1 MIIDF
6 DSHLREGYFM
16 DEVYRLEGPYERFRP
31 VKLNDGRTHNTKF
44 LHSLDPIS
52 PQGHAAHRHPYIYD
66 PKTNWR
72 GGDIAARQVGGYDI
86 ARRREDIGKEGID
99 KQLICPTQ
107 ITVATSNLGGL
118 GRECARLFNDWV
130 ARLVKGHENIFLP
143 VAMAP
148 AGCPEA
154 MADELRRCVKDLGFR
169 TSHLV
174 PYCGTRNLD
183 DPSFYP
189 YYQAAEELGVP
200 LLCHPNSNG
209 ELVDRFDNFYK
220 THVLGR
226 PTNCSAALVALVLGG
241 VFEKFPGLKVVF
253 FECSAEW
260 ILYWMHR
267 MDDDWEWAKDFPQ
280 ISGMLKMAPSEYIR
294 RSCWVFSVLLALPA
308 FGVEPTPGVA
318 AVAAYSGPDRTAR
331 LIAGAKKEGELM
343 LYSSLTQ
350 DDQLKLVADFKHRY
364 GVAVKFWRGS
374 QAHILQRVTS
384 ETRGGRFEFD
394 VLETNSP
401 QIEALAREKLLQ
413 KMNSPYIEQELLPE
427 VIPSHGEWAPDRLN
441 LLVYAYNTHLEKP
454 ADVPKS
460 WQDLLDPKWKKRI
473 GVESTNVEWFAALVK
488 SLGEKAGLELFRRMA
503 DNGLAVRTGHN
514 HSAVLVAAGEIPLML
529 GIYSHDADRM
539 KAKSAPVDWFIL
551 PPAVVL
557 PSAVA
562 VSRRA
567 PHPNAAALF
576 YDYMLTDGQRF
587 YTEVHH
593 VPANK
598 NYDTPVRRLVRER
611 QAVKI
616 VNAQETI
623 DDYEKWVDLYKRIIV
638 DRSQH

>member
-1 MIIDF
+1 M
-6 DSHLREGYFM
+6 
-16 DEVYRLEGPYERFRP
+16 RLTCF
-31 VKLNDGRTHNTKF
+31 
-44 LHSLDPIS
+44 
-52 PQGHAAHRHPYIYD
+52 
-66 PKTNWR
+66 
-72 GGDIAARQVGGYDI
+72 
-86 ARRREDIGKEGID
+86 
-99 KQLICPTQ
+99 
-107 ITVATSNLGGL
+107 
-118 GRECARLFNDWV
+118 
-130 ARLVKGHENIFLP
+130 
-143 VAMAP
+143 
-148 AGCPEA
+148 
-154 MADELRRCVKDLGFR
+154 
-169 TSHLV
+169 
-174 PYCGTRNLD
+174 
-183 DPSFYP
+183 
-189 YYQAAEELGVP
+189 
-200 LLCHPNSNG
+200 
-209 ELVDRFDNFYK
+209 
-220 THVLGR
+220 
-226 PTNCSAALVALVLGG
+226 
-241 VFEKFPGLKVVF
+241 
-253 FECSAEW
+253 
-260 ILYWMHR
+260 
-267 MDDDWEWAKDFPQ
+267 
-280 ISGMLKMAPSEYIR
+280 
-294 RSCWVFSVLLALPA
+294 VFSVLLALPA

-350 DDQLKLVADFKHRY
+350 DDQLKLVADFKRRY
-364 GVAVKFWRGS
+364 GVGVKFWRGS
-374 QAHILQRVTS
+374 QAHILQRVLS
-384 ETRGGRFEFD
+384 ETRGSRFEFD
-394 VLETNSP
+394 VLETNAP

-427 VIPSHGEWAPDRLN
+427 VMPSHGEWAPDRLN
-441 LLVYAYNTHLEKP
+441 LLVYAYNTNVVKP

-460 WQDLLDPKWKKRI
+460 WQDLLDPRWKKRI

-488 SLGEKAGLELFRRMA
+488 SLGEKSGLELFRRMA

-587 YTEVHH
+587 YTEVHR

-623 DDYEKWVDLYKRIIV
+623 DDYEKWLDLYKRIIV